1 MPPKKKVF
9 VEEESK
15 QENVE
20 MVVETKPKKPRKKRA
35 PLSDEQ
41 KKALVERLKKAREA
55 KKNAKK
61 PINAEPVSEKPV
73 QEPVKKTRKPRAKPT
88 PKDDNYLRQQTEL
101 NDYRHQLE
109 LQKLK
114 NELDIARSRTN
125 KTVAK
130 VEPINEPKTQSKE
143 IVVEDKSP
151 INEVEPPVN
160 NTPTPPPKS
169 RTRNITNPSGAG
181 NIWDM
186 IRQS

>member
-1 MPPKKKVF
+1 MPPKKIFDEPK
-9 VEEESK
+9 E
-15 QENVE
+15 ENV
-20 MVVETKPKKPRKKRA
+20 VEAPKPKKERKKRA
-35 PLSDEQ
+35 PLTPEQ
-41 KKALVERLKKAREA
+41 KQKLVERLAKAREA

-61 PINAEPVSEKPV
+61 PQVNAEPVTESPPVEKP
-73 QEPVKKTRKPRAKPT
+73 KRKPRAKPT

-143 IVVEDKSP
+143 IVVEDKST
-151 INEVEPPVN
+151 IDEVEPIIQ

>member
-1 MPPKKKVF
+1 MPPKKVF
-9 VEEESK
+9 VEEEPK
-15 QENVE
+15 EEN
-20 MVVETKPKKPRKKRA
+20 VVETKPKKPRKKRA

-114 NELDIARSRTN
+114 NELDIARSRPN

-130 VEPINEPKTQSKE
+130 VEPSHTIIEEPKE
-143 IVVEDKSP
+143 VVVEDEP
-151 INEVEPPVN
+151 TIDEVEPIIQ

-169 RTRNITNPSGAG
+169 RTRNIANSG

-186 IRQS
+186 IRNS